1 MFFFHDKA
9 GYVRI
14 KRSLPAKDNEK
25 KATDSLVGSQSFL
38 MLTVVGI
45 LKLPFT

>member
-1 MFFFHDKA
+1 MIRQAMFELNDL
-9 GYVRI
+9 Y
-14 KRSLPAKDNEK
+14 LPKIMK